1 MALVLGNSLWNLNS
15 RLIFW
20 HLLINNFLMHT
31 ISISASPSQ
40 AISSYLLC
48 WLFQMPQSKRFL
60 DPAGTSNLFTLLLFN
75 ATFLL
80 TWLCI
85 SWSIITIT
93 PSYIRLTP
101 LLLVPFF
108 ILTLEKTQT
117 CLNPVLHLF
126 CFHVNW
132 FDHYSIL
139 AFKFMT
145 IN

>member
-1 MALVLGNSLWNLNS
+1 MPLVLSNSFWKLS
-15 RLIFW
+15 SSLIFW
-20 HLLINNFLMHT
+20 LLLINNCLMNI

-40 AISSYLLC
+40 ANSSYLLS
-48 WLFQMPQSKRFL
+48 WLLQRPQSRFL

-75 ATFLL
+75 DTFLL
-80 TWLCI
+80 TWPCI

-93 PSYIRLTP
+93 PSYIPLTP
-101 LLLVPFF
+101 LLLFPFF
-108 ILTLEKTQT
+108 ILTWEKPQT
-117 CLNPVLHLF
+117 YLYPVLHLF

-132 FDHYSIL
+132 FDHHSIL